1 MTAAKTNS
9 ETALEM
15 TNNSDQFDRKLF
27 DNYGP
32 VDVKE
37 TIGTFF
43 LGVLAILLFLALQ
56 RSWNRYEVLSE
67 KMRLL
72 NKP

>member
-1 MTAAKTNS
+1 MTATKTNS
-9 ETALEM
+9 ETGLEM
-15 TNNSDQFDRKLF
+15 TNNRDQFDRKLF

-37 TIGTFF
+37 TIGTFY

-56 RSWNRYEVLSE
+56 HSWNRYEVLIE
-67 KMRLL
+67 KTRLL

>member
-1 MTAAKTNS
+1 MTATNTNLKS
-9 ETALEM
+9 PPEM
-15 TNNSDQFDRKLF
+15 TNNKEQLDRKLF

-56 RSWNRYEVLSE
+56 RSWNRYESLIE
-67 KMRLL
+67 QTRLP
-72 NKP
+72 NQP